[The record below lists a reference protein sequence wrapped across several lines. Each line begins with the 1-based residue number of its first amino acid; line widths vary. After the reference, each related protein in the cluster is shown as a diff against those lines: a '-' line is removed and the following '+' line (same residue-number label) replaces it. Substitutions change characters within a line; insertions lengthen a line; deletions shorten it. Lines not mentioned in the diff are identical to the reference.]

1 MLKDK
6 ISDSFISVM
15 AESNIDFT
23 IFDDTWESKH
33 FLKSQQYYR
42 SIMTSTYLTEKS
54 MWSIYLKKPFFI
66 IGGIGILDAL
76 KGYGFKTFDRIFDES
91 YQYETDLYKRVD
103 IIFDQISELS
113 KKSNDEIVD
122 MVNSVQDIVD
132 YNQKLLLSTAR
143 NSLNNNAIKNYLYR
157 NIEDVLK

>member
-1 MLKDK
+1 MKLFRD
-6 ISDSFISVM
+6 
-15 AESNIDFT
+15 
-23 IFDDTWESKH
+23 
-33 FLKSQQYYR
+33 L
-42 SIMTSTYLTEKS
+42 
-54 MWSIYLKKPFFI
+54 
-66 IGGIGILDAL
+66 
-76 KGYGFKTFDRIFDES
+76 GYKTFSRIFDES

-143 NSLNNNAIKNYLYR
+143 NSLNNNAIKKYLYK